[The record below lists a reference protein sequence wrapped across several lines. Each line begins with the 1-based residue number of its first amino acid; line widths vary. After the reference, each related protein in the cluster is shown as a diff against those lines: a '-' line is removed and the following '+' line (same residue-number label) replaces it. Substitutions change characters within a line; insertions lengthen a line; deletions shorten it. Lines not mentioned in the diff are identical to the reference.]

1 MSDLYYSLAIFIIL
15 IPVLLGCITFYLIDL
30 LFWKARK
37 TEYESRTLREEWDA
51 HHGVKPSLFR
61 RILNK
66 FTANIA
72 KKDEVVK

>member
-1 MSDLYYSLAIFIIL
+1 MDDLYSSLEIFFIL

-37 TEYESRTLREEWDA
+37 TEYEAFTLREEWEA

-61 RILNK
+61 RLLNK
-66 FTANIA
+66 ISANSA
-72 KKDEVVK
+72 KKDEVEK